1 MSLHAFYMVT
11 IYGLCACLL
20 AHQHNKSG
28 MCARPIVF
36 AYGGLLSL
44 ENGIFSLRPFLKKI
58 MLEIMFYTLEGLFV
72 MIFPSLSNV
81 CS

>member
-1 MSLHAFYMVT
+1 MGYAL
-11 IYGLCACLL
+11 ACLHINIINL
-20 AHQHNKSG
+20 ACVPDPSF
-28 MCARPIVF
+28 F

-58 MLEIMFYTLEGLFV
+58 VLEIMFYTLEGLFV